1 MLIVKNRLQRYTF
14 YITMKNTGRELLNEI
29 LNF

>member
-14 YITMKNTGRELLNEI
+14 YITMKNAAGGLLNEMP
-29 LNF
+29 NF